1 MASSTSPFT
10 YEAVEVIFGSIYFY
24 FHIQTA
30 PNLQDCPHSD
40 NLPTIPETTL
50 VTFNQDPGDCLS
62 GPSPWKNCEGSF
74 PTQVSTSY
82 IVQTTAALASVTAEH
97 LVRASLEPTD
107 DLSID
112 PPLLSHHI
120 HKPLKVTLRIVRT
133 IYIIPN
139 PISLLLS
146 NEIFHTLYISYL
158 ASSHIP
164 QSTMH
169 NSGIVGFLSLMLV
182 SLMWIQE
189 HTAISWQ

>member
-1 MASSTSPFT
+1 MKAVVDTFT
-10 YEAVEVIFGSIYFY
+10 VLLGAFTVKKIAKVRFPLKY
-24 FHIQTA
+24 
-30 PNLQDCPHSD
+30 LQ
-40 NLPTIPETTL
+40 
-50 VTFNQDPGDCLS
+50 F
-62 GPSPWKNCEGSF
+62 
-74 PTQVSTSY
+74 Y

-97 LVRASLEPTD
+97 LVRASLEQTD

-158 ASSHIP
+158 ASSHIT

-169 NSGIVGFLSLMLV
+169 NAGVLVVDVGQFNV
-182 SLMWIQE
+182 IE
-189 HTAISWQ
+189 N

>member
-1 MASSTSPFT
+1 MKAVVDTFT
-10 YEAVEVIFGSIYFY
+10 VLLGAFTVKKIAKVRFPLKY
-24 FHIQTA
+24 
-30 PNLQDCPHSD
+30 LQ
-40 NLPTIPETTL
+40 
-50 VTFNQDPGDCLS
+50 F
-62 GPSPWKNCEGSF
+62 
-74 PTQVSTSY
+74 Y

-97 LVRASLEPTD
+97 LVRASLEQTD

-158 ASSHIP
+158 ASSHIT

-169 NSGIVGFLSLMLV
+169 NSGLLVVDVGQFNV
-182 SLMWIQE
+182 TE
-189 HTAISWQ
+189 Y

>member
-1 MASSTSPFT
+1 MKVCFPLK
-10 YEAVEVIFGSIYFY
+10 Y
-24 FHIQTA
+24 
-30 PNLQDCPHSD
+30 LQ
-40 NLPTIPETTL
+40 
-50 VTFNQDPGDCLS
+50 F
-62 GPSPWKNCEGSF
+62 
-74 PTQVSTSY
+74 Y

-97 LVRASLEPTD
+97 LVRASLEQTD

-158 ASSHIP
+158 ASSHIT

-169 NSGIVGFLSLMLV
+169 NAGVLVVDVGQFNV
-182 SLMWIQE
+182 IE
-189 HTAISWQ
+189 Y

>member
-1 MASSTSPFT
+1 MKAVVDTFT
-10 YEAVEVIFGSIYFY
+10 VLLGAFTVKKIAKVRFPLKY
-24 FHIQTA
+24 
-30 PNLQDCPHSD
+30 LQ
-40 NLPTIPETTL
+40 
-50 VTFNQDPGDCLS
+50 F
-62 GPSPWKNCEGSF
+62 
-74 PTQVSTSY
+74 Y

-97 LVRASLEPTD
+97 LVRASLEQTD

-158 ASSHIP
+158 ASSHIT

-169 NSGIVGFLSLMLV
+169 NAGVLVVDVGQFNV
-182 SLMWIQE
+182 IEYCITWTHQQAA
-189 HTAISWQ
+189 TSWQ